1 VGKGAV
7 GVASWGVRSA
17 MSKAAGSSGGAV
29 KCHWCP
35 HDEQRK
41 VRPRAGI
48 AVGGARN
55 DTVQLGQTIVNI
67 TAAAPFWA
75 SGKFGISVKINDGP
89 CKWFNFPSKGFSVI
103 RFDNVGL
110 RYGIGPE
117 VLSDISFTLQAGS
130 FHFLCGPSG
139 AGKTSLMRLLYL
151 GRRPTRGMMNMFGQ
165 DVNVLPRMDLV
176 PLRQRIG
183 VVFQD
188 FRLLHHM
195 SAFDNVALPLRIC
208 GRPEAEIKNNVEEI
222 LDWIGLG
229 DYMYA
234 LPTTLSGGQQQ
245 RIAIARA
252 VINRPKLLL
261 ADEPTGNLD
270 DEIGFKLLNLF
281 EQLNRMGTTI
291 VIATHNHLLIE
302 RFPHDQ
308 ILLQRG
314 HLVIESSKKG
324 ATV

>member
-1 VGKGAV
+1 
-7 GVASWGVRSA
+7 
-17 MSKAAGSSGGAV
+17 
-29 KCHWCP
+29 
-35 HDEQRK
+35 
-41 VRPRAGI
+41 
-48 AVGGARN
+48 
-55 DTVQLGQTIVNI
+55 
-67 TAAAPFWA
+67 
-75 SGKFGISVKINDGP
+75 
-89 CKWFNFPSKGFSVI
+89 VI

-117 VLSDISFTLQAGS
+117 VLSDITFTLEPGS

-151 GRRPTRGMMNMFGQ
+151 GRRPTRGLISMFGQ
-165 DVNVLPRMDLV
+165 DVNVLERVGLV
-176 PLRQRIG
+176 PIRQRIG

-188 FRLLHHM
+188 FRLLGHM
-195 SAFDNVALPLRIC
+195 SAFDNVALPLRIS
-208 GRPEAEIKNNVEEI
+208 GRPESEIQNNVEEI

-229 DYMYA
+229 DHMHA
-234 LPTTLSGGQQQ
+234 LPNTMSGGQQQ

-291 VIATHNHLLIE
+291 LIATHNQQLIE
-302 RFPHDQ
+302 HFQHHR
-308 ILLQRG
+308 LMLERG
-314 HLVIESSKKG
+314 HLSVEKPAVKARGKG
-324 ATV
+324 AGQ